1 MMRSMI
7 SLLAVLSLAHSA
19 VAQVS
24 PELKA
29 KLTDELK
36 FIASIYQNHYAPKG
50 WKETH
55 LGWDLS
61 AELKKA
67 QAKVQSAQSV
77 KDYRSAVVDLLNSTQ
92 DYHVGYSFQSTER
105 ATLPFQVK
113 TVEGK
118 ALLVF
123 IDRTKL
129 SETAFPF
136 QLGDELISMNGVS
149 VADLQKSIIDYIGS
163 NVPGTDLALS
173 DLYITRRSARA
184 NAPVPQGP
192 VLLSML
198 RAGET
203 TPVTHQL
210 VWEYQKEMIPGL
222 FSNKSERKS
231 LSWFQ
236 SPKMYSAKAME
247 FRNLGNSWGVGE
259 RKGYLPNLGKRIWE
273 SAKDTEFDAYIYKN
287 EDGKLI
293 GVVRIPS
300 YYPDDRDKA
309 TKDFVAVMKKMDQLT
324 DGLVIDQLNN
334 PGGSVFYLYAL
345 VSMLTDTSLATP
357 KHRMNINPADVQEAL
372 TTLETLAAIKTDEQA
387 IAALGETLEGYP
399 NSYQMVVNM
408 RAFSEFIIN
417 QWNSGNKLTEPFYVW
432 GVDRINP
439 HPEVQYT
446 KPVVLLI
453 NELDFSG
460 GDFFP
465 TILQDNQRVTIVGAR
480 TAGAGGYVLEASFPN
495 SFGLTNL
502 SFTGSLAERVNLKP
516 IENLGVTPDIP
527 LALTVKDLRGNFV
540 DYLNVVRKTINEQV
554 K

>member
-1 MMRSMI
+1 MMRSLI
-7 SLLAVLSLAHSA
+7 SLFAVLSMAQSA

-29 KLTDELK
+29 KLSDELK
-36 FIASIYQNHYAPKG
+36 YIASIYQNHYAPKQ

-77 KDYRSAVVDLLNSTQ
+77 KEYRGALADLLNSTQ

-136 QLGDELISMNGVS
+136 QLGDEFLSMNGVS
-149 VADLQKSIIDYIGS
+149 VADLQKSIIEYIGS

-192 VLLSML
+192 VLLSFL
-198 RAGET
+198 RAGEA

-222 FSNKSERKS
+222 FSNKAEKKS

-236 SPKMYSAKAME
+236 SPKMISSKALE
-247 FRNLGNSWGVGE
+247 FKNLGNNWGVGE
-259 RKGYLPNLGKRIWE
+259 RKSYLPNLGKRIWE

-309 TKDFVAVMKKMDQLT
+309 TKDFVAVMKKM
-324 DGLVIDQLNN
+324 
-334 PGGSVFYLYAL
+334 
-345 VSMLTDTSLATP
+345 
-357 KHRMNINPADVQEAL
+357 
-372 TTLETLAAIKTDEQA
+372 
-387 IAALGETLEGYP
+387 
-399 NSYQMVVNM
+399 
-408 RAFSEFIIN
+408 
-417 QWNSGNKLTEPFYVW
+417 
-432 GVDRINP
+432 
-439 HPEVQYT
+439 
-446 KPVVLLI
+446 
-453 NELDFSG
+453 
-460 GDFFP
+460 
-465 TILQDNQRVTIVGAR
+465 
-480 TAGAGGYVLEASFPN
+480 
-495 SFGLTNL
+495 
-502 SFTGSLAERVNLKP
+502 
-516 IENLGVTPDIP
+516 
-527 LALTVKDLRGNFV
+527 
-540 DYLNVVRKTINEQV
+540 
-554 K
+554 